1 MRISFVYVR
10 WKAARTGVSSGLD
23 RTRSRLEKLW
33 QMKSPRA
40 RFNLNSTA
48 FLPTC
53 SIPNLC
59 DHWLL
64 LFTLSCGSKF
74 PRFSTFETLFPLKWK
89 NQQNKHKYRA
99 DTVRK
104 FFRGRGTAAVCADH
118 SQLAINDLWF
128 VAKCKIEF
136 YLRPMMTIR
145 KHSMN
150 LTRLPSLTSFF

>member
-1 MRISFVYVR
+1 MRFSFVYVR
-10 WKAARTGVSSGLD
+10 WKFARTRVSLRLVG
-23 RTRSRLEKLW
+23 TRSCSKVW

-40 RFNLNSTA
+40 RFNLNSSA

-64 LFTLSCGSKF
+64 LFTLSFGSKF
-74 PRFSTFETLFPLKWK
+74 PRFPRLRHIFTLKWE

-99 DTVRK
+99 DTMRN
-104 FFRGRGTAAVCADH
+104 FFCGRGTAAVRADR